1 MAGLYDRLFFESLDM
16 MPEMT
21 EDSGYLKSSLRKR
34 CIVYIDG
41 FNLYYG
47 ALRGGRHKW
56 LNLERYLQLLL
67 PNDDIQQIRYF
78 TAKVVGK
85 SAIRQSAYL
94 SALETLPLVDIILG
108 KFKAKQIQGLCPN
121 CPLPGPQYF
130 STFEEKR
137 TDVNIALWM
146 LRDAQHNLCDRMV
159 LVSGDSDLVPAI
171 AMIKD
176 LCPHQQIVV
185 YVPAK
190 NAIRGAAVELRAIAD
205 KDKLLPLQILKAS
218 QFPSEVMSSSGLII
232 KKPATW

>member
-1 MAGLYDRLFFESLDM
+1 MGE
-16 MPEMT
+16 E
-21 EDSGYLKSSLRKR
+21 SSLPKPCVPGRKR

-47 ALRGGRHKW
+47 ALRGGRYKW
-56 LNLERYLQLLL
+56 LNLERYFQLLL

-78 TAKVVGK
+78 TAKVVGT
-85 SAIRQSAYL
+85 SATRQNAYL
-94 SALETLPLVDIILG
+94 SALETLPLLEVILG
-108 KFKAKQIQGLCPN
+108 KFKAKQIQGLCPT
-121 CPLPGPQYF
+121 CPLPKPQYF

-146 LRDAQHNLCDRMV
+146 LHDAMHDLCDRIV

-171 AMIKD
+171 AMTKA
-176 LCPHQQIVV
+176 LCPHKEVVV
-185 YVPAK
+185 YVPAID
-190 NAIRGAAVELRAIAD
+190 ATRGAAVELRAIAH

-218 QFPSEVMSSSGLII
+218 QFPTEVTSSSGLVI